1 MGGGH
6 RRLSGSGLEIGGPLG
21 ALLEVKIN
29 KDLCCNN
36 CYQSEKL
43 LTLCFF
49 FRQIEERKQKMICIS
64 CVFSIYIYL
73 SISIHILL
81 PKCDQKRK
89 KKKKQLLRKKKSAAD
104 DICDD
109 FKMTL
114 LHTYIGHD
122 LISRTVS
129 LHYSSRSKIY
139 CNVLIKLYHTTA
151 HHRKEN
157 KRKKLCHQKNQ
168 SIFLCAQEG

>member
-1 MGGGH
+1 MGVAPW
-6 RRLSGSGLEIGGPLG
+6 R

-43 LTLCFF
+43 LTSFF

-81 PKCDQKRK
+81 PKCDQKERRRK
-89 KKKKQLLRKKKSAAD
+89 KKKKKKK
-104 DICDD
+104 ILRT
-109 FKMTL
+109 KNL
-114 LHTYIGHD
+114 LPM
-122 LISRTVS
+122 
-129 LHYSSRSKIY
+129 
-139 CNVLIKLYHTTA
+139 
-151 HHRKEN
+151 
-157 KRKKLCHQKNQ
+157 
-168 SIFLCAQEG
+168 IFATI